1 MSQPAVSFQI
11 RALEERLGHRLLDRS
26 GRRVRL
32 TEAGEVVYRYARRMI
47 GLEAELEREMG
58 EIGTRVSGRLV
69 LGRPPG
75 RGRCC
80 CRGCSGRSTRRTR
93 TCKVSLVVSDTQT
106 VCERVLD
113 DELELGVVGAARPH
127 RGLVFEPF
135 VRDELVAIV
144 PPGHPLAER
153 GSVSLEELA
162 AEPMLIQQEGSGV
175 RSVVEAALRESG
187 VRDRDLK
194 VAMELGLQQS
204 VKAAVLDG
212 FGITVISRLAVE
224 RELADGEPGG
234 PRARGSRAG
243 AALLRRA
250 ARRAD
255 PQAGHPGVRRVRP
268 RGARRHGRARI
279 GLITIPYHAGSAG
292 SVGSPRVEPLRRTL
306 RRARGG
312 IGRRRHVGGRQRGG
326 RRRIGDRDDQVGPR
340 GRQHRAR
347 PGRDPGR
354 DGRRRLARVAL
365 RGHLRRRP
373 PCRAARARA
382 PARRAGAR
390 RHRVARASSA

>member
-1 MSQPAVSFQI
+1 VDLRQLLTFRTVVDKGSFSQAAEELEVSQPAVSFQI

-58 EIGTRVSGRLV
+58 EIGTRISGRLV
-69 LGRPPG
+69 LGSSTGPG
-75 RGRCC
+75 EVLLPRLLGAFHREYPEV
-80 CRGCSGRSTRRTR
+80 R
-93 TCKVSLVVSDTQT
+93 VSLMVSDTQT

-113 DELELGVVGAARPH
+113 DELELGVVGAARPQ

-153 GSVSLEELA
+153 GTVSIEELA

-187 VRDRDLK
+187 VRDRDLR

-212 FGITVISRLAVE
+212 YGITVISRLAVE
-224 RELADGEPGG
+224 RELADGSLVALTLEG
-234 PRARGSRAG
+234 AG
-243 AALLRRA
+243 LERSFFA
-250 ARRAD
+250 
-255 PQAGHPGVRRVRP
+255 VR
-268 RGARRHGRARI
+268 
-279 GLITIPYHAGSAG
+279 HAGRT
-292 SVGSPRVEPLRRTL
+292 PKRVTQAFVDF
-306 RRARGG
+306 AREEL
-312 IGRRRHVGGRQRGG
+312 
-326 RRRIGDRDDQVGPR
+326 GDM
-340 GRQHRAR
+340 A
-347 PGRDPGR
+347 
-354 DGRRRLARVAL
+354 
-365 RGHLRRRP
+365 
-373 PCRAARARA
+373 A
-382 PARRAGAR
+382 PA
-390 RHRVARASSA
+390 SIP

>member
-1 MSQPAVSFQI
+1 VSFQI

-69 LGRPPG
+69 LGSSTGPG
-75 RGRCC
+75 EVLLPRLLGAFHAAHPEV
-80 CRGCSGRSTRRTR
+80 
-93 TCKVSLVVSDTQT
+93 KVSLVVSDTQT

-113 DELELGVVGAARPH
+113 DELELGVVGAARAQ

-144 PPGHPLAER
+144 PPGHPLAAR

-175 RSVVEAALRESG
+175 RSVVEGALRENG
-187 VRDRDLK
+187 VRDRDLN

-212 FGITVISRLAVE
+212 YGITVISRLAVE
-224 RELADGEPGG
+224 RELADGSLVALALE
-234 PRARGSRAG
+234 GSGLERSFFA
-243 AALLRRA
+243 
-250 ARRAD
+250 
-255 PQAGHPGVRRVRP
+255 VR
-268 RGARRHGRARI
+268 
-279 GLITIPYHAGSAG
+279 HAGRT
-292 SVGSPRVEPLRRTL
+292 PKRVTQTF
-306 RRARGG
+306 
-312 IGRRRHVGGRQRGG
+312 V
-326 RRRIGDRDDQVGPR
+326 DF
-340 GRQHRAR
+340 
-347 PGRDPGR
+347 
-354 DGRRRLARVAL
+354 
-365 RGHLRRRP
+365 
-373 PCRAARARA
+373 ARAELGDMAA
-382 PARRAGAR
+382 PA
-390 RHRVARASSA
+390 STS